1 MKSFSAGEPSSN
13 SAAILGG
20 CYNGWGGGNI
30 GEGFREGRGVRSVL
44 LGFYSK
50 IDNDELKYG
59 GKEMDKTYVIGCVCA
74 YGDLSASIDLYS
86 QTKSSCAFV
95 HIKRL
100 LFFFF

>member
-1 MKSFSAGEPSSN
+1 MVGEGAN
-13 SAAILGG
+13 V
-20 CYNGWGGGNI
+20 
-30 GEGFREGRGVRSVL
+30 GEGFREGRRVRSVL

-86 QTKSSCAFV
+86 QTKSSCAFFLTQT
-95 HIKRL
+95 IFYRNINIIL
-100 LFFFF
+100 SIY